1 MLGLPKELPYTGRN
15 ISRAELALI
24 KTNIA
29 GYFFDGFIDVSHSIN
44 TQVTT
49 HQVQK
54 GVSVSDH
61 AYLEPV
67 EVTMTIK
74 MSDAAFFYRCYCFFP
89 PFLTVEMLSAK
100 FVRLRSVADDICD
113 I

>member
-29 GYFFDGFIDVSHSIN
+29 GYFFDGFIDVSHSVN

-54 GVSVSDH
+54 GVSISDH

-74 MSDAAFFYRCYCFFP
+74 MSDA
-89 PFLTVEMLSAK
+89 MH
-100 FVRLRSVADDICD
+100 D
-113 I
+113 